1 MFFFK
6 ILSLH
11 TGKFLVFLSY
21 CILMLS
27 RTKKIGYAVAGII
40 LFFAFIFL
48 IFTASFRRPCRKTVQ
63 KYAQMPSLAFSIIK
77 AESGFS
83 EDAVSS
89 AGAVGLMQ
97 LMPSTAKFVCE
108 QNNIPFNAEQLN
120 DGEYNAMLGCIYL
133 NYLQS
138 RFEDTETVVAA
149 YNAGE
154 GIVSLWL
161 KNTEYS
167 DDGIHLKSI
176 PYGETKNYVK
186 KVLRYQKIY
195 AIFD

>member
-1 MFFFK
+1 M
-6 ILSLH
+6 
-11 TGKFLVFLSY
+11 TNAW
-21 CILMLS
+21 
-27 RTKKIGYAVAGII
+27 KKIGLPVLITLSVI
-40 LFFAFIFL
+40 LIAFCTFAL
-48 IFTASFRRPCRKTVQ
+48 SFRRPCRKIIS
-63 KYAQMPSLAFSIIK
+63 KYSASPSLVFSIIK